1 MKNRKSIRLSGYDYS
16 QDGWYF
22 VTVCSYDRGYIFGK
36 IQNEKMVLNDVGKI
50 VLNSLNKLSK
60 RFDINIDCFVIM
72 PNHVHMV
79 INSVGVSFMKPE
91 FMKFNLNP
99 KRFEIAKSYRH
110 MGLMNQTPTLGHI
123 IRYFKGKIS
132 YELHTNG
139 FNMKI
144 WQRNYYEHIIRNERE
159 LEKIREY
166 IDLNPARWKKDKD
179 NPDNIKI

>member
-1 MKNRKSIRLSGYDYS
+1 MRDPAKGGD
-16 QDGWYF
+16 
-22 VTVCSYDRGYIFGK
+22 
-36 IQNEKMVLNDVGKI
+36 
-50 VLNSLNKLSK
+50 
-60 RFDINIDCFVIM
+60 FVIM

-99 KRFEIAKSYRH
+99 KRFEITKSCQH

-144 WQRNYYEHIIRNERE
+144 WQRNFFERIIRNEKE
-159 LEKIREY
+159 LEKIRQY
-166 IDLNPARWKKDKD
+166 INLNPMMWDRDRD
-179 NPDNIKI
+179 NPERREIDADIKAD